1 MINQKNKVN
10 TMLNK
15 IINICLSLVFLII
28 LNLFGSINLQ
38 AEGQQSQI
46 RIVTLGGTI
55 TETIYAIGAGN
66 MIVGTDVSSI
76 YPAEANKLPK
86 VGYWRRLSPEGVLS
100 LKPTH
105 VIATYDA
112 GPPDVLAQFE
122 KAGVKVV
129 KLPAV
134 FTFEQ
139 VKSNI
144 NLIAKSIGKDKEAI
158 TINNNLDKDY
168 KAISSNIKK
177 LATKP
182 NALFLYLRNGKILDA
197 GGKNT
202 PADGMISIAGGNNI
216 ASSLDGWKTVTSE
229 FFLTSQPDVI
239 IVTKSGLESAG
250 GLDALKNIPGLSAT
264 PAVKSNNILVLDDI
278 AFLGFGPRFC
288 ESLSETV
295 KAFSKVKKK

>member
-1 MINQKNKVN
+1 MKNQKNKFNSFLKV
-10 TMLNK
+10 
-15 IINICLSLVFLII
+15 SLLLVSIVI
-28 LNLFGSINLQ
+28 VNLFSSNNVL
-38 AEGQQSQI
+38 AEGQASQSQP

-55 TETIYAIGAGN
+55 TETIYSLGGGS

-100 LKPTH
+100 LKPTL

-112 GPPDVLAQFE
+112 GPPEVLVQFE

-144 NLIAKSIGKDKEAI
+144 NLIAKSIGKDKEAV
-158 TINNNLDKDY
+158 TINNKLDKEY
-168 KAISSNIKK
+168 KALLPNIKK
-177 LATKP
+177 LKNKP

-216 ASSLDGWKTVTSE
+216 ASTLDGWKTVTSE
-229 FFLTSQPDVI
+229 FFLTSQPEVI
-239 IVTKSGLESAG
+239 IVTKTGLESAG
-250 GLDALKNIPGLSAT
+250 GLEALKSIPGLSAT

-295 KAFSKVKKK
+295 KAFAKVKK